1 MMIRE
6 LKSETDQVK
15 SNGFN
20 HGLRELLC
28 RKYAAIID
36 LNQSKESRLVFR
48 NLTDNENTDKNKIYS
63 W

>member
-36 LNQSKESRLVFR
+36 LNQ
-48 NLTDNENTDKNKIYS
+48 KNHG
-63 W
+63 